1 MRTIRTDTSN
11 SPMLGG
17 SVEAGGIA
25 FTHDDTMLVVEGTAA
40 QLVVWA
46 RQLYQR
52 ALVFDGR
59 EGVADLID
67 QLNPRTYEPEA
78 LNGEVEDRYVVDLY
92 GISVGVVPTG
102 GGLDLDVN
110 LDDVAP
116 EHLPVT
122 VTVDHMHVGDF
133 RDDEAD
139 DDAAATLIDLDE
151 VVRELRKMRIQA
163 VVEQTG
169 GNCATIYAG
178 TPVYDPAEQ
187 YERYPVA
194 AGPGHFLGP
203 GWTNPRSFPEEFT
216 LGRNDDGVTD
226 AYNPPDDATVADM
239 ARMMAHV
246 LAGREPI
253 VDGVVPQL
261 PDSERAALALPANGP
276 VIVEVPLVLAAP
288 EPVSAPAPV
297 LDAAEGRKA
306 TLAALNTMWIDE
318 GRPAHAFNHFT
329 PNNDELDGYCRLC
342 GNTRDGVAEHIPADT
357 APVDTRSLA
366 EKLGADEVE
375 CALRTLAELAA
386 NGFADPDQVLSGRQK
401 DCAAEVAALV
411 AAEEDGDT

>member
-1 MRTIRTDTSN
+1 MRTIRTNTSN
-11 SPMLGG
+11 TPMFGG

-25 FTHDDTMLVVEGTAA
+25 FTHDDTMFVVEGTAA
-40 QLVVWA
+40 QFVVWA

-52 ALVFDGR
+52 ALVFDGQ
-59 EGVADLID
+59 EAVADLIA
-67 QLNPRTYEPEA
+67 QLNPRAYPPEA
-78 LNGEVEDRYVVDLY
+78 TNGDIDDRYVVDLY
-92 GISVGVVPTG
+92 GASISMVLRQ

-110 LDDVAP
+110 LDDVDAADI
-116 EHLPVT
+116 PVT
-122 VTVDHMHVGDF
+122 VTVDNMHAGEY
-133 RDDEAD
+133 RDDED
-139 DDAAATLIDLDE
+139 DDRAVDMIDLDE
-151 VVRELRKMRIQA
+151 VVVELRKMRIQA

-178 TPVYDPAEQ
+178 TPVYDPVEQ

-203 GWTNPRSFPEEFT
+203 GWTNPRSFEEEFT

-226 AYNPPDDATVADM
+226 AYNPPDGATVADM

-261 PDSERAALALPANGP
+261 PDNERAALALPANGP

-288 EPVSAPAPV
+288 EPAPAPAPV

-306 TLAALNTMWIDE
+306 TLAALNKMWTDE

-329 PNNDELDGYCRLC
+329 PNNDELDGHCRLC
-342 GNTRDGVAEHIPADT
+342 GNTRDGVAEH
-357 APVDTRSLA
+357 
-366 EKLGADEVE
+366 
-375 CALRTLAELAA
+375 
-386 NGFADPDQVLSGRQK
+386 N
-401 DCAAEVAALV
+401 
-411 AAEEDGDT
+411 